1 MKKKK
6 LKKQLSK
13 TEKKLA
19 RAKAEIKELRAV
31 NDGASDNCVAPQ
43 LKVMAAQ

>member
-19 RAKAEIKELRAV
+19 RAKAEIRDLKAV
-31 NDGASDNCVAPQ
+31 NNGTADNGTAPE

>member
-19 RAKAEIKELRAV
+19 RAKAELKELRSENHTEPNVPAEV
-31 NDGASDNCVAPQ
+31 
-43 LKVMAAQ
+43 KVMAAQ

>member
-6 LKKQLSK
+6 LKKKLTK

-19 RAKAEIKELRAV
+19 RAEAELKHLR
-31 NDGASDNCVAPQ
+31 SDNTTPEGTAPAE
-43 LKVMAAQ
+43 LKVMAAT